1 MALKSRG
8 FTLIEIMI
16 AVSIIAVTF
25 GVIVTTYSAAQRT
38 TRDAKRQADLRNIQG
53 ALQQYYADQQY
64 FPQTLNLTNATEIS
78 FGSGAAKKTYLKNIP
93 IDPTSGL
100 NYCYVSNCSS
110 GAVTSCQSYSLFA
123 QLENTP
129 ANTLTCGGFNAYNYT
144 LTPP

>member
-1 MALKSRG
+1 M
-8 FTLIEIMI
+8 IEIMI

-38 TRDAKRQADLRNIQG
+38 TRDAKRQSDLRNIQG

-64 FPQTLNLTNATEIS
+64 FPQSLNLSSATEIS
-78 FGSGAAKKTYLKNIP
+78 FGSGATKKTYLKSNP
-93 IDPTSGL
+93 TDPTVGL
-100 NYCYVSNCSS
+100 NYCYIATCSS
-110 GAVTSCQSYSLFA
+110 AAATSCQSYTLYT

-129 ANTLTCGGFNAYNYT
+129 SNTLACGGFNAYNYT